1 MTFPACFACLA
12 ALVLP
17 FSAVLA
23 GEDVVSRPGIL
34 HLTLDSAIRM
44 ALSKNFSIQVEQLSP
59 QAARER
65 VTSALGRFDPLFD
78 ITAGRDESATRDSFT
93 AGQHAE
99 RNLVTR
105 TDRFGIGLGGI
116 TPFGTTYDFGLG
128 ARNNTGSLNAFDE
141 DLTSEASVSLR
152 QPLLRGFGTD
162 VNLAQVRIA
171 RTNVQ
176 SSEWQLRSQIIDVI
190 RNIEYA
196 FNDLYTAHENL
207 RVAES
212 SQQLARQTMEDNMK
226 RAAIGVMTPL
236 NITTARAEV
245 ASREEAVILARRNV
259 LDTENTI
266 KQLVTNDLARMLSIR
281 VEIEPPPTLR
291 MRPDVT
297 AGIGDALALRPDY
310 RQSLLEIQRRNIAVA
325 VQKNQALPQLDLVGS
340 LNLLGFDNDLGTSL
354 GRIASRDASA
364 WSAGAV
370 FSIPIGNRTA
380 RGNLNAAKIE
390 AAQSLVRLQQL
401 EQEIIVQVD
410 NAAGQ
415 ITTNRERIESTSEA
429 RKLAKESL
437 EAGEERLRAG
447 TGTTFEVLELQRR
460 LAEAELA
467 ELRARSDYNKAV
479 AEYFRQTGTTLRE
492 RRVVVQ

>member
-1 MTFPACFACLA
+1 MTFPVRLFRLA

-17 FSAVLA
+17 LSAALA
-23 GEDVVSRPGIL
+23 SDEVVSRPGIL

-44 ALSKNFSIQVEQLSP
+44 ALAKNFSIQVEQLSP
-59 QAARER
+59 QIARER

-78 ITAGRDESATRDSFT
+78 ISAARDESATRDLFT
-93 AGQHAE
+93 AGQHVE
-99 RNLVTR
+99 RNSITR
-105 TDRFGIGLGGI
+105 TDRLGIGLSGI
-116 TPFGTTYDFGLG
+116 TPLGTSYDFGLG
-128 ARNNTGSLNAFDE
+128 ARNNTGSFNAFGE
-141 DLTSEASVSLR
+141 DLTSEASISLR

-171 RTNVQ
+171 RNNVQ
-176 SSEWQLRSQIIDVI
+176 SSEWQLRSQVIDVI

-212 SQQLARQTMEDNMK
+212 SQQLARQLMEDNMK
-226 RAAIGVMTPL
+226 RAAIGGSTPRKK
-236 NITTARAEV
+236 NTPPAEV
-245 ASREEAVILARRNV
+245 ASREQAVIHARRHL

-281 VEIEPPPTLR
+281 VEIEPPPMLR
-291 MRPDVT
+291 MRPDVP

-310 RQSLLEIQRRNIAVA
+310 RQSILELERRNITVT

-354 GRIASRDASA
+354 GRIGSRDASG
-364 WSAGAV
+364 WSAGAI

-380 RGNLNAAKIE
+380 RGNLNAARIE

-401 EQEIIVQVD
+401 EQQIIVDVD